1 MTPMTDNNI
10 PVTEDEL
17 HAYVDGELPADR
29 LEAVKDWL
37 HAHPDAAAQVD
48 GWRAMSEAL
57 HEKYDRVADEPVPP
71 HLTIDALSRRPR
83 RWAYAAIAATLAAF
97 LIGGAAGYELRG
109 ARAQPTAFAAF
120 TGDALDAHKLY
131 VVDVRHPVEV
141 TADQRAH
148 LQQWLTNR
156 CGYQVR
162 APELDDSGL
171 KLVGGRLLPGPSGPA
186 AFFMYETAS
195 GERYTIYASRDKV
208 ENTQMRFSAEGA
220 NGALYWA
227 ANNVGYVVTGP
238 ADKDKLT
245 GVARLVYDQNQKTA
259 L

>member
-1 MTPMTDNNI
+1 MPMTNSNI
-10 PVTEDEL
+10 PVTDDEL

-29 LEAVKDWL
+29 VEAVKDWL
-37 HAHPDAAAQVD
+37 KAHPDAAAQIAE
-48 GWRAMSEAL
+48 WRAMSDTL
-57 HEKYDRVADEPVPP
+57 HAKYDRVADEPVPA
-71 HLTIDALSRRPR
+71 HLNIDVLNRQPR

-97 LIGGAAGYELRG
+97 LIGGGAGYELRG
-109 ARAQPTAFAAF
+109 ANAKPTTFAAF

-186 AFFMYETAS
+186 AFFMYETTS
-195 GERYTIYASRDKV
+195 GERYTIYASRDNV
-208 ENTQMRFSAEGA
+208 DNTQMRFATEGS

-227 ANNVGYVVTGP
+227 NNSVGYVVTGP

-245 GVARLVYDQNQKTA
+245 NVARLVYDQNQKTP

>member
-1 MTPMTDNNI
+1 MTNSNI

-29 LEAVKDWL
+29 IEAVKDWL
-37 HAHPDAAAQVD
+37 ETHPDDAAQVAQ
-48 GWRAMSEAL
+48 WQAMSNSL
-57 HEKYDRVADEPVPP
+57 HAKYDRIADEPVPA
-71 HLTIDALSRRPR
+71 HLNIDVLNRQPR

-97 LIGGAAGYELRG
+97 LIGGGAGYELRG
-109 ARAQPTAFAAF
+109 ANAQPTAFAAF

-162 APELDDSGL
+162 APELDSSGL
-171 KLVGGRLLPGPSGPA
+171 KLVGGRLLPGPAGPA

-195 GERYTIYASRDKV
+195 GERYTIYASRDNV
-208 ENTQMRFSAEGA
+208 ENTQMRFATEGD

-227 ANNVGYVVTGP
+227 SNNVGYVVTGP
-238 ADKDKLT
+238 ADKSKLT
-245 GVARLVYDQNQKTA
+245 NLAQLVYDQNQKTQ

>member
-1 MTPMTDNNI
+1 MTNCNI

-37 HAHPDAAAQVD
+37 AAHPDAAVQIAQ
-48 GWRAMSEAL
+48 WRTMSDTL
-57 HEKYDRVADEPVPP
+57 HMKYDCVADEPVPA
-71 HLTIDALSRRPR
+71 HLNIDLLSRPPR

-97 LIGGAAGYELRG
+97 VIGGGAGYELRG
-109 ARAQPTAFAAF
+109 ANAQPTTTFAAF

-171 KLVGGRLLPGPSGPA
+171 RLVGGRLLPGPAGPA
-186 AFFMYETAS
+186 AFFMYETAN
-195 GERYTIYASRDKV
+195 GERYTIYASRDNV
-208 ENTQMRFSAEGA
+208 ENTQMRFAKEGG

-227 ANNVGYVVTGP
+227 DKNVGYVVTGP
-238 ADKDKLT
+238 DDKDKLT
-245 GVARLVYDQNQKTA
+245 TVARLVYDQNQKTP

>member
-1 MTPMTDNNI
+1 MAMTNSNI

-29 LEAVKDWL
+29 IEAVKIWL
-37 HAHPDAAAQVD
+37 ASHPDAAAQVAS
-48 GWRAMSEAL
+48 WRAMSDLMHA
-57 HEKYDRVADEPVPP
+57 KYDSVADEPVPKR
-71 HLTIDALSRRPR
+71 LNVERLGFTPR
-83 RWAYAAIAATLAAF
+83 KWMYGAIAATLAAF
-97 LIGGAAGYELRG
+97 LIGGGAGYVVRG
-109 ARAQPTAFAAF
+109 DAAQQSTFASF

-162 APELDDSGL
+162 APELDANGL
-171 KLVGGRLLPGPSGPA
+171 KLVGGRLLPGPAAPA
-186 AFFMYETAS
+186 SFLMYETAN
-195 GERYTIYASRDKV
+195 GERYTIYASRDSV
-208 ENTQMRFSAEGA
+208 ETTQMRFASEDG

-227 ANNVGYVVTGP
+227 DKGVGYVVTGP

-245 GVARLVYDQNQKTA
+245 QVARLVYDQTEKTG

>member
-1 MTPMTDNNI
+1 MAMTNSNI

-29 LEAVKDWL
+29 IEAVKDWL
-37 HAHPDAAAQVD
+37 KAHPDAATQVAA
-48 GWRAMSEAL
+48 WRAMSDTL
-57 HEKYDRVADEPVPP
+57 HAKYDRIADEAVPA
-71 HLTIDALSRRPR
+71 HLNIDVLSRPPR

-97 LIGGAAGYELRG
+97 VIGGGAGYAMRG
-109 ARAQPTAFAAF
+109 PAAQPSTFASF

-148 LQQWLTNR
+148 LHQWLTNR

-162 APELDDSGL
+162 APELDSSGL
-171 KLVGGRLLPGPSGPA
+171 KLVGGRLLPGPAAPA
-186 AFFMYETAS
+186 SFLMYETAN
-195 GERYTIYASRDKV
+195 GERYTIYASRDNV
-208 ENTQMRFSAEGA
+208 ETTQMRFAAEGS

-227 ANNVGYVVTGP
+227 DKNIGYVVTGP

-245 GVARLVYDQNQKTA
+245 QVARLVYDQTDKA
-259 L
+259 GL